1 MYIQICTLKSLQTT
15 RHSDKGP
22 PANHY
27 IWLPKTVYMC
37 VWQANTVHVNQTMF
51 DAWYI
56 LVHNYYFNI
65 SK

>member
-1 MYIQICTLKSLQTT
+1 MYIKILANHKT
-15 RHSDKGP
+15 RQDTDKRP
-22 PANHY
+22 PANDY